1 MFSGQFQNVTS
12 STGTIPSGAATILSG
27 NSGSAASYGQALAF
41 HKDAFALGTA
51 DLLLP
56 QGVDMAGRASADGLS
71 IRLVR
76 QYDINSDQLPCRLD
90 VLYGW
95 STVYPELACR
105 VTG

>member
-1 MFSGQFQNVTS
+1 VFSGQFQNVTS
-12 STGTIPSGAATILSG
+12 STGTIPNTAATVI
-27 NSGSAASYGQALAF
+27 SGSASAAYPNALAF

-51 DLLLP
+51 DLILP
-56 QGVDMAGRASADGLS
+56 QGVDMAGRSSADGLS

-95 STVYPELACR
+95 STIYPELACR
-105 VTG
+105 ITG

>member
-1 MFSGQFQNVTS
+1 MLFRS
-12 STGTIPSGAATILSG
+12 
-27 NSGSAASYGQALAF
+27 
-41 HKDAFALGTA
+41 
-51 DLLLP
+51 
-56 QGVDMAGRASADGLS
+56 DMAGRASADGLS

-95 STVYPELACR
+95 STIYPELATR